1 MFYMYSKLRKLNNF
15 AAITNADNADMRD
28 LAAKVTD
35 EIPCVQGIYE
45 KKVIFDWKMFS
56 SEEMPKVIVPFHI
69 LTDTYC
75 VSGFIGDE
83 KKNSIYKSMKSN
95 ATGELQTTLYL
106 ICMNFC
112 LSSIWICQ
120 FNIKEEKKLELF

>member
-1 MFYMYSKLRKLNNF
+1 
-15 AAITNADNADMRD
+15 
-28 LAAKVTD
+28 
-35 EIPCVQGIYE
+35 
-45 KKVIFDWKMFS
+45 
-56 SEEMPKVIVPFHI
+56 MPKVIVPFHT
-69 LTDTYC
+69 LKDTYC

-95 ATGELQTTLYL
+95 ATGELETTLYL